1 MMESTLDRGGLLVPS
16 ESDSELAKTASRTL
30 VRAKDQSVKVMLDD
44 GKELALPKS
53 VTELLVR
60 ILTELSNGNMVNIVP
75 IHAELTTQEAA
86 SHLNVSRPYLIKL
99 LESKKLPFHRV
110 GSHRRVK
117 FEDLKKFIAENEAM
131 REAAMQEMADIDQ
144 ELKLGY

>member
-1 MMESTLDRGGLLVPS
+1 MDNILDRDGLVIPT

-30 VRAKDQSVKVMLDD
+30 VRTKDQSVKVMLDD
-44 GKELALPKS
+44 GKELTLPKS

-86 SHLNVSRPYLIKL
+86 NHLNVSRPFLIKM
-99 LESKKLPFHRV
+99 LESGKLAFHKV
-110 GSHRRVK
+110 GSHRRIK
-117 FEDLKKFIAENEAM
+117 FEDLKRFMANQEVL

-144 ELKLGY
+144 ELGLGY